1 MRVSKSMKSALIL
14 GAVTVAVIGGTA
26 STCGDESSPESGRT
40 KESKKVD
47 GNYERLV
54 KNQPAEE
61 GEYSPTRET
70 KNFWI
75 RTWMK
80 DPKKLSYVYIQNANG
95 EVGYFVL
102 QGLPVTYCVS
112 LLPPE
117 KYNRYDMGEDGS
129 AGLLLKSPSMDGTY
143 SSNTNCT
150 SYYGKDAVTG
160 AYVEFSVG
168 QNQSYF
174 LYDKPMN
181 LPQYKDAKPL
191 GPSTVEAAK
200 NKD

>member
-1 MRVSKSMKSALIL
+1 VRLKKSHKSALIL
-14 GAVTVAVIGGTA
+14 AAVAAATIGTTA
-26 STCGDESSPESGRT
+26 STCGGESTPDSGRT

-54 KNQPAEE
+54 QNQPAHE
-61 GEYSPTRET
+61 GDYSPTRAT

-75 RTWMK
+75 DTWMK

-95 EVGYFVL
+95 EYGYFVL

-129 AGLLLKSPSMDGTY
+129 AGLLLKAPSMDGTY
-143 SSNTNCT
+143 SSNTNCST
-150 SYYGKDAVTG
+150 LYGKDAVTG
-160 AYVEFSVG
+160 AYVEFTVG
-168 QNQSYF
+168 TNQSYF
-174 LYDKPMN
+174 LYDRPLN
-181 LPQYKDAKPL
+181 LPQFKDAKPM
-191 GPSTVEAAK
+191 GPSTIEAAK